1 MQIELERRLQLN
13 DAKLVAENK
22 LTSDQ
27 LFSILNEAIDLFWK
41 TRYSGLNT
49 KQEGFEQS
57 QKRIDDLR
65 TLIRNKKY
73 TTEIINNNPKYTV
86 ELPEDY
92 TILLGDT
99 AGISPADGIVNDCWK
114 KDSDGN
120 YIVKNVDTLESTIET
135 IDRQLSNSLSEHKLK
150 HSYARPLKL
159 IQGNNIVLYTDGNY
173 KVAEYNLVYLS
184 KPKGIFTNDDLSQE
198 YTELPSHTHMEIVKL
213 AVRLYATNKPTQ
225 NYNLLAQ
232 ETQVME

>member
-1 MQIELERRLQLN
+1 
-13 DAKLVAENK
+13 
-22 LTSDQ
+22 

-65 TLIRNKKY
+65 TLVRNKKY
-73 TTEIINNNPKYTV
+73 TTEIINNNPKYIV

-92 TILLGDT
+92 TLLLGDT
-99 AGISPADGIVNDCWK
+99 AGISPADGIINDCWK
-114 KDSDGN
+114 KDSDNN

-150 HSYARPLKL
+150 HCYARPLKL

-184 KPKGIFTNDDLSQE
+184 KPKGIFTNDDLS
-198 YTELPSHTHMEIVKL
+198 
-213 AVRLYATNKPTQ
+213 
-225 NYNLLAQ
+225 
-232 ETQVME
+232 

>member
-99 AGISPADGIVNDCWK
+99 AGISPADGIINDCWK
-114 KDSDGN
+114 KDSDNN
-120 YIVKNVDTLESTIET
+120 YIVKNVVTLN
-135 IDRQLSNSLSEHKLK
+135 Q
-150 HSYARPLKL
+150 
-159 IQGNNIVLYTDGNY
+159 
-173 KVAEYNLVYLS
+173 
-184 KPKGIFTNDDLSQE
+184 F
-198 YTELPSHTHMEIVKL
+198 
-213 AVRLYATNKPTQ
+213 
-225 NYNLLAQ
+225 
-232 ETQVME
+232 